1 MRLFNSSLTVLVCCQ
16 GQEMILLKA
25 ETQTGDTFTGGM
37 MLTTVFKDRSACPVH
52 FLLLMNL
59 LLTVGAKMLG

>member
-1 MRLFNSSLTVLVCCQ
+1 
-16 GQEMILLKA
+16 MILLKA
-25 ETQTGDTFTGGM
+25 ETQTGDTFTGGV